1 MEFNKASYVEK
12 LGLNPNWFLA
22 MLICLSKKSIM
33 RLWSNFSIILLK
45 TGKKEVLAYIYQD
58 LFCSTFMNWYYFGYF
73 QTDWK
78 NNFLTFTY

>member
-33 RLWSNFSIILLK
+33 RLWSNFSIILVK

-58 LFCSTFMNWYYFGYF
+58 LFLFHFYELVLLWLLSDRLEKQFS
-73 QTDWK
+73 
-78 NNFLTFTY
+78 